1 MNCYPKGGHIEL
13 QKHVDSVT
21 YGTVVFLL
29 QGESATNGLQLE
41 LTGANKGNF
50 FLPKIKEGQMLT
62 ILRGVSHKVTWI
74 DEPEDR
80 YTITFTY

>member
-1 MNCYPKGGHIEL
+1 M

-41 LTGANKGNF
+41 LTGENKGNF
-50 FLPKIKEGQMLT
+50 FLPEIKEGQMLT